1 MKYLKRIIGLPFFIA
16 LNLIGF
22 IFHLFKISFLF
33 MKNGGEAIV
42 YRDSQ
47 KKISDIC
54 DLIEKKFENNL

>member
-47 KKISDIC
+47 KKIGDIY
-54 DLIEKKFENNL
+54 DLIEKKFENI